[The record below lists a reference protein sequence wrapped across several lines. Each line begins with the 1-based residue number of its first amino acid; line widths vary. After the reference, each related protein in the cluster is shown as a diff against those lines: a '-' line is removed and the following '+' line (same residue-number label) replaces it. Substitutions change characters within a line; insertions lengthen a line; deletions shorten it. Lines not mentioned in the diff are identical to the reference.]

1 MQVQIAI
8 DGMCA
13 AGKSTMGRILQSIY
27 SCRLFH
33 MDDFF
38 LQPYQRTADRLSQI
52 GGNVDYERFKKEIL
66 DHLNDREGLEYQIYS
81 CKAQRLDCRIQTDWT
96 PLSIIEGSYSQHP
109 FFGDIWDLRFF
120 CEIDPAEQLN
130 RIRIRNGEAMC
141 ERFKQEWIPKENAY
155 FDTFGIR
162 EKSICLTDGKT
173 KKTKNSKNILTD

>member
-1 MQVQIAI
+1 
-8 DGMCA
+8 
-13 AGKSTMGRILQSIY
+13 
-27 SCRLFH
+27 

-66 DHLNDREGLEYQIYS
+66 DHLNDREGLEYQIY
-81 CKAQRLDCRIQTDWT
+81 
-96 PLSIIEGSYSQHP
+96 
-109 FFGDIWDLRFF
+109 WDLRFF

-141 ERFKQEWIPKENAY
+141 KRFKQEWIPKENAY

-173 KKTKNSKNILTD
+173 KNSKNILTD